1 MKIAIVGLAQPH
13 PTGKELKARGYTVW
27 TLGRNSDPDCDRY
40 YELHGLP
47 TCHDEKQVR
56 RELHTVIYGLC
67 EKEGLPLN
75 CSACGMAL
83 ETLLE
88 ENVEEVYITG
98 CPQDSQEEYIRERPA
113 LAMVVGYLKGVRGGQ
128 KIFWENAPENLK
140 YGKQK

>member
-1 MKIAIVGLAQPH
+1 
-13 PTGKELKARGYTVW
+13 
-27 TLGRNSDPDCDRY
+27 
-40 YELHGLP
+40 
-47 TCHDEKQVR
+47 
-56 RELHTVIYGLC
+56 
-67 EKEGLPLN
+67 
-75 CSACGMAL
+75 MAL

-128 KIFWENAPENLK
+128 KKFWENAPENLK